1 MSSFKYFPKIIYN
14 NMSCINLLSRVALIQ
29 TYRNSYEKFYDYLVM
44 EGERPDIIA
53 YKEYD
58 DSSLDWIIYMS
69 NNMID
74 PYTSWPMDYGNF
86 INYLE
91 DKYNVSADKLT
102 SIVIPSSIAYYYY
115 QGLSSDTPETI
126 AAYNYTMTPNTYQML
141 GYPAGWVAKSIYDVE
156 NEKNEAKRNIKLLR
170 QPYVNEFRQQFEAL
184 INE

>member
-1 MSSFKYFPKIIYN
+1 
-14 NMSCINLLSRVALIQ
+14 
-29 TYRNSYEKFYDYLVM
+29 
-44 EGERPDIIA
+44 
-53 YKEYD
+53 
-58 DSSLDWIIYMS
+58 MS

-74 PYTSWPMDYGNF
+74 PYTSWPMDYNNF

-102 SIVIPSSIAYYYY
+102 SVVIPSSIAYYYY

-126 AAYNYTMTPNTYQML
+126 AAYNYTMTPKTYQML
-141 GYPAGWVAKSIYDVE
+141 GYPAGWVPKSIYDVE
-156 NEKNEAKRNIKLLR
+156 NEKNEAKRTIKLLR